1 MALRSA
7 TRRKPSPASEAWAL
21 MHELFHA
28 SRRRF
33 LAVASEFE
41 LSPPQVRALGVLDPD
56 RPVPMSELADALHC
70 GNSNV
75 TGIVDRLEDR
85 GLVER
90 RSATHDRRVKMLAVT
105 PRGAEVRERLA
116 ERLEQAPAPPPRARP
131 PPPPRAPPAPPPPAP
146 RPQRVPPPQI
156 PGLVARAAAQGGD
169 DGY

>member
-1 MALRSA
+1 MAPPST
-7 TRRKPSPASEAWAL
+7 TRRRPSPAGEAWAL

-70 GNSNV
+70 DNSNV

-116 ERLEQAPAPPPRARP
+116 ERLEQAPEPLARLSPEDQRTLRDIMRRALE
-131 PPPPRAPPAPPPPAP
+131 
-146 RPQRVPPPQI
+146 QS
-156 PGLVARAAAQGGD
+156 
-169 DGY
+169 